1 DDGHLRGLGRADA
14 RPALDEGLDLVGDVR
29 DHLHG
34 AAEVLAAPLLLDH
47 RLVDLAGGEVVPAPH
62 ARRHETFVV
71 AEVEVGFGAV
81 FGDED
86 LAVLERAHRARIDV
100 DVRVELEQGDPDAA
114 RLEQRGDRRGGD
126 ALAERGHHATGDE
139 YEFGHEGPPV
149 KRDYTGEPAPPGSAP
164 AAACQG
170 SRTTIEVPPSS
181 PRSTWDS

>member
-1 DDGHLRGLGRADA
+1 
-14 RPALDEGLDLVGDVR
+14 
-29 DHLHG
+29 
-34 AAEVLAAPLLLDH
+34 
-47 RLVDLAGGEVVPAPH
+47 
-62 ARRHETFVV
+62 
-71 AEVEVGFGAV
+71 
-81 FGDED
+81 
-86 LAVLERAHRARIDV
+86 
-100 DVRVELEQGDPDAA
+100 DAA

-181 PRSTWDS
+181 PRSTWDSPPSAAIRACADANQAGTAALPLATPGPAPSCSICSTSRTSLREAASTMPAAAPAPSARSKTAAAACSAAGSLAGRARPKPASSG